1 MSTIARQLAL
11 TIVKEIIARKQQQ
24 HIAPSHALNV
34 EISKSLSSA
43 LDALVADG
51 SLTRHDTLNNFAYA
65 LPEKTCQP
73 PL

>member
-11 TIVKEIIARKQQQ
+11 TLVKEIIARKQQQ
-24 HIAPSHALNV
+24 HIVPSHALNV
-34 EISKSLSSA
+34 EISQSLSSA
-43 LDALVADG
+43 FDSLVADG
-51 SLTRHDTLNNFAYA
+51 SLLRHETLNNIAYA